1 MRMVIAIAVGSL
13 VLATPAMAQ
22 TDNQALE
29 QALSTCLVKKST
41 GADREALV
49 RWILGSLASSSLAQT
64 MVQVD
69 PAGKEAADR
78 ALAATYTRLMTVD
91 CLNEILALKKA
102 GDAKGVEQ
110 GFSTLGAIAMRD
122 AMTDPSVGAAMSAF
136 AKYMP
141 PESRHRPLAR

>member
-102 GDAKGVEQ
+102 GDAKSNRGSARLVPSQ
-110 GFSTLGAIAMRD
+110 CAMR
-122 AMTDPSVGAAMSAF
+122 
-136 AKYMP
+136 
-141 PESRHRPLAR
+141 